1 MSKLCCICFFGAMR
15 TLPQTIDSIK
25 EVIQQ
30 FKELYDV
37 KIFVHTWKG
46 QEFKL
51 LEPDYYRTTDQEE
64 QFKNL
69 KVPEYTTEENI
80 KKKYLEKMT
89 EEEKI
94 QHEDR
99 LKGKKTKINAYYVT
113 TKYATYS
120 RKQVTLLALSKI
132 PNPELVVF
140 IRPDILFK
148 TINIPSLLK
157 RFNRNLKRIQIITP
171 DFDSTYWN
179 KELGLIKGD
188 PSNKRGG
195 VNDRFAIC
203 LGPLAA
209 KIYGSQYDHIDDLE
223 KERIFVVGET
233 ILEWVFNHY
242 NVINIRSRMCF
253 YLLRSDGKKHGWCKE
268 DLEKIK

>member
-46 QEFKL
+46 EDFKL

-69 KVPEYTTEENI
+69 KVPEYATEENI
-80 KKKYLEKMT
+80 KKKYFEKMT

-99 LKGKKTKINAYYVT
+99 LKGKKTKINAYYT

-140 IRPDILFK
+140 IRPDIFFK